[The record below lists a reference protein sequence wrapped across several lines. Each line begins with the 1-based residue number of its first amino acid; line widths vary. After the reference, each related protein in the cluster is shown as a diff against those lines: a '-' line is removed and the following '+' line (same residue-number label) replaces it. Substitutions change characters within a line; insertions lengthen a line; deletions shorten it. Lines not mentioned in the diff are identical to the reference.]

1 MRKQQHVEMTT
12 ASTKPDIL
20 TGIEQPTMS
29 MTMLCSG
36 YRSANVLGSSGPP
49 MEARPGSSAAAD
61 QEIPPEIS
69 PRLSV

>member
-1 MRKQQHVEMTT
+1 MRKRQHIGMTT

-36 YRSANVLGSSGPP
+36 YRTANVLGCSRRP
-49 MEARPGSSAAAD
+49 MEASPGSSAAAD
-61 QEIPPEIS
+61 QEIGLEIS